1 MSKSAVHSGH
11 SSADSSTRDRLLD
24 SARKFFAERG
34 YQGTSVREIIED
46 AGVTRPVLYY
56 YFTNKGALFSHL
68 VKAPFDEACETLD
81 AILAE
86 DIEFRTKLKRWAAY
100 AFERAQRSPDTV
112 RLLLQFFFSPPV
124 ADITLDKEALGE
136 ERFARLYALMEQG
149 IDRGELRD
157 ADAETLARA
166 FSGMVDMQVLAM
178 FSDPSAAPSPE
189 LGDRL
194 VDLFLDGAAAANDRP
209 TQMDMFAVAG
219 AGARS

>member
-1 MSKSAVHSGH
+1 MPKGLLGNGH
-11 SSADSSTRDRLLD
+11 PPADPSTRDRLLD

-56 YFTNKGALFSHL
+56 YFKNKEALFAHL
-68 VKAPFDEACETLD
+68 IRAPFDEACETLD

-86 DIEFRTKLKRWAAY
+86 DTDCRAKLKRWVSY
-100 AFERAQRSPDTV
+100 AFERAQRSPDMV

-124 ADITLDKEALGE
+124 ADITLDKEALGQ
-136 ERFARLYALMEQG
+136 ERFARLVALMEQG
-149 IDRGELRD
+149 LADGELRS

-166 FSGMVDMQVLAM
+166 FAGMVDMQVLSL
-178 FSDPSAAPSPE
+178 FSDPNAAPTPE

-194 VDLFLDGAAAANDRP
+194 VDLFLDGAAAADDPRQQLEIFAAAGDR
-209 TQMDMFAVAG
+209 A
-219 AGARS
+219 